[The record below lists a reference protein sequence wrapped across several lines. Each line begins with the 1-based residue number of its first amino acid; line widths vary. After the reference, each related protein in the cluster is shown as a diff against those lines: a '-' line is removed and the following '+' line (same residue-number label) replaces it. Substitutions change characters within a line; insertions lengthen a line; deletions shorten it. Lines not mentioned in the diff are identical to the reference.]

1 MGAPL
6 KDTRALK
13 ELYKTVKRLQND
25 HTLKDVDLHTPYGV
39 ELKDVDLHTPYGVEN
54 DCLVPA
60 LWCFVDNL
68 EKINVKSKYISII
81 TSRMPKRINQ
91 PYDDDSFSL
100 GLDYSHDLPT
110 LIHIHRREK

>member
-1 MGAPL
+1 MGAPV

-25 HTLKDVDLHTPYGV
+25 HT
-39 ELKDVDLHTPYGVEN
+39 LKDVDLHTPYGVEN

-81 TSRMPKRINQ
+81 TSRMPKRINK
-91 PYDDDSFSL
+91 PSCKPC
-100 GLDYSHDLPT
+100 DYFKKTDRHTFLSSMRG
-110 LIHIHRREK
+110 HIEQIFQS